1 MSSWTCRKSRRAHG
15 GNVEREAREALA
27 QQAVVV
33 VALYLRVKE
42 GRVGVQ
48 GGVGAELALG
58 QFGQTGR
65 GCRGNVEQRLVAE
78 GSEQVV
84 GDDFVEEVF

>member
-1 MSSWTCRKSRRAHG
+1 MVDAHG
-15 GNVEREAREALA
+15 GNVEREALEALA

-33 VALYLRVKE
+33 VALDLVLWVKE

-65 GCRGNVEQRLVAE
+65 GCRGNVEQRLVAG

>member
-33 VALYLRVKE
+33 VALYLRMKE

-65 GCRGNVEQRLVAE
+65 G
-78 GSEQVV
+78 SEQVV
-84 GDDFVEEVF
+84 GDDLVEEVF